1 VATEGGAQRPL
12 PPTRVPPA
20 SGPSRTKWRDGQ
32 RPTPARPCRGGLPH
46 APTPS
51 RLTTR
56 QSSPTRGPS
65 RCRCRGKRWG
75 GQRAAPYEA
84 PAAAVHCRHRH
95 RHHHGRRHCHCR
107 CCQRRCVWCHAPP
120 DAVVPFVMRTPPMPP
135 PLTTTG
141 TSSPHCRCGRDPAW
155 QGCRRWRQRRHWQ
168 PPRPAHCRGKSHPPW
183 AATRLPIPARRPHRW
198 LPPLRTAPRSWPGPT
213 PTQTGA
219 PPRRD
224 PSTARWAG
232 AAPLTTATI
241 TALGVRGGAHGRQTS
256 RRDARVRHCSPR
268 APPPGLAAPS
278 RPPPPREA
286 TNATCCSMTAAG
298 PGRPR
303 DSRTRDRSGGGG
315 NDRTSR
321 RPMHSHHQ
329 HWHQWERRGGA
340 GCVLD

>member
-1 VATEGGAQRPL
+1 MSGRSTSCTDAESPDDAPEQSDSRSESLSLSRQTMGGATGRPVRGARRRCALPPSPPPPSRSSTLPLSLLPTPLRLVPRPAGRRRPL
-12 PPTRVPPA
+12 
-20 SGPSRTKWRDGQ
+20 RDENA
-32 RPTPARPCRGGLPH
+32 TD
-46 APTPS
+46 
-51 RLTTR
+51 
-56 QSSPTRGPS
+56 
-65 RCRCRGKRWG
+65 
-75 GQRAAPYEA
+75 
-84 PAAAVHCRHRH
+84 AAAADDD
-95 RHHHGRRHCHCR
+95 G
-107 CCQRRCVWCHAPP
+107 
-120 DAVVPFVMRTPPMPP
+120 DIK
-135 PLTTTG
+135 
-141 TSSPHCRCGRDPAW
+141 SSLS
-155 QGCRRWRQRRHWQ
+155 RRHWQ

-268 APPPGLAAPS
+268 APPPGLAAPP

-340 GCVLD
+340 GPHATAAR